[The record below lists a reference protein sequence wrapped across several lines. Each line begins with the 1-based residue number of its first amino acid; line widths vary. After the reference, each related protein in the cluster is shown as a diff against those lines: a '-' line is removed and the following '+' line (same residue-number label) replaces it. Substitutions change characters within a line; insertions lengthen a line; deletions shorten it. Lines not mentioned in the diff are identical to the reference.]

1 MIVSLRSESTSGTMR
16 LRVGIDFTA
25 ADLPTA
31 LRMLRNAVADAAPIF
46 VDPDAGTNT
55 LRREG

>member
-1 MIVSLRSESTSGTMR
+1 MLQSESTSGTMR
-16 LRVGIDFTA
+16 LHVEIHFTA
-25 ADLPTA
+25 ADLPHA
-31 LRMLRNAVADAAPIF
+31 LRMVREAVADAAPIF